1 MSNLCTT
8 SSTLWMALTERL
20 RSVSLRILVCGAL
33 WQLFSHSVLNN
44 CGGSPCSSESSFI
57 FSALTVSNSRFC
69 DHPVVL
75 FQCTVAFWFS
85 LLLLLPFNSLFLSL
99 LLGSFKS
106 PVCYSSLTLT
116 FFSQLC
122 FYVKKKKSKRC
133 QVPQFWVLF
142 LNIQLLCEIT
152 VKQNT
157 KL

>member
-1 MSNLCTT
+1 
-8 SSTLWMALTERL
+8 MALTERL

-33 WQLFSHSVLNN
+33 WQLFSHSILNN

-116 FFSQLC
+116 FCSQLC
-122 FYVKKKKSKRC
+122 FYVKKKKSQKDAKY
-133 QVPQFWVLF
+133 
-142 LNIQLLCEIT
+142 LNFEYFF
-152 VKQNT
+152 
-157 KL
+157 